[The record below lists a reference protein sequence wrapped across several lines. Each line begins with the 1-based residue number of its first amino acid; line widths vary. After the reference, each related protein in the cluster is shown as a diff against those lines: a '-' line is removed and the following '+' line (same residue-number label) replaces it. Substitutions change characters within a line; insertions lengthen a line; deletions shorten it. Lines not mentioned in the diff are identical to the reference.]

1 MESAQAADP
10 QTFGSN
16 NFKNLPKIAPKEFGL
31 YVRTQTK
38 RRTQQASAAVV
49 NSAVTSC
56 AEGDQ
61 IEFTIIARLAT
72 CQEVVDLKLGL
83 PATSLTPP
91 PIALQDPSTQLLVS
105 FRIKLNPG
113 LLGAGK
119 NHAISARSPVRNW
132 CFCSPGKNL

>member
-1 MESAQAADP
+1 
-10 QTFGSN
+10 
-16 NFKNLPKIAPKEFGL
+16 
-31 YVRTQTK
+31 V
-38 RRTQQASAAVV
+38 SAAVV

-56 AEGDQ
+56 AESDQ

-83 PATSLTPP
+83 PAALLTPP
-91 PIALQDPSTQLLVS
+91 PIAPKDLLTQTFVG

-113 LLGAGK
+113 LLGARK